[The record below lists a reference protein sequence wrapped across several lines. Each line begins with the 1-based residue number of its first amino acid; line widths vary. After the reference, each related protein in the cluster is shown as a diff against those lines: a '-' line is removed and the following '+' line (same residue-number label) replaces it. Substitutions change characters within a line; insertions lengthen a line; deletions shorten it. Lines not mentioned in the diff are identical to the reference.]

1 MSTNNSYVG
10 GRRPVNIAY
19 LVVGLVFLGIA
30 GAWALVS
37 SGAIDSNQLGWLL
50 PLTLVGAGVIGLV
63 AVAARTFG
71 GGGAVRVDDPDTS
84 YDVHDLE
91 ARAFAPYL
99 DHENDTGTGTGTGTG
114 TSASTS
120 TDTRTDSDTDEN
132 GQSR

>member
-1 MSTNNSYVG
+1 MSSSNPYAG

-71 GGGAVRVDDPDTS
+71 GGGAVRLDDPDS
-84 YDVHDLE
+84 AYDQDDLE
-91 ARAFAPYL
+91 AQAFAPYL
-99 DHENDTGTGTGTGTG
+99 EAEDT
-114 TSASTS
+114 
-120 TDTRTDSDTDEN
+120 TDNDEN